1 MSYKVAFREIQT
13 DPNIVVVG
21 VGGTGSLV
29 ADGLCRLF
37 TKTDANIMLV
47 DYDRVEEHNL
57 LRQNFYPG
65 DVGKFKSQVIAER
78 LARFYGRPIGYSVFP
93 FEKDLLDEHWGVG
106 MIKKPGNLIIL
117 GCTDQA
123 ESRQRIAESISW
135 QNCWIDAG
143 NGYQSGQV
151 LIGNT
156 VDKNLLKESFNI
168 GQHSV
173 IRLPAPSLQLPSLL
187 IPPAS
192 PETPR
197 DCAEAIEDNSQSPV
211 INQAMATI
219 MLDILWK
226 LITDRLNYMG
236 VYIDLESGALQ
247 YVPAMP
253 VTIAR
258 MLSMKESELFQNRCA
273 LGARYHL

>member
-1 MSYKVAFREIQT
+1 MSYTVSFREVQSEPT
-13 DPNIVVVG
+13 IVVVG

-29 ADGLCRLF
+29 ADGVCRLF
-37 TKTDANIMLV
+37 AKTETKIMLI

-93 FEKDLLDEHWGVG
+93 YEKDLLNENYGAG
-106 MIKKPGNLIIL
+106 FIKQAINLIVL

-123 ESRQRIAESISW
+123 ESRRHIAESITW

-156 VDKNLLKESFNI
+156 VEKDHLKESFSI
-168 GQHSV
+168 SEHRV
-173 IRLPAPSLQLPSLL
+173 IRLPAPSLQLPALL
-187 IPPAS
+187 IPPAK

-197 DCAEAIEDNSQSPV
+197 DCAEAIDDNSQSPV
-211 INQAMATI
+211 INQAMATL
-219 MLDILWK
+219 MLDVLWK
-226 LITDRLNYMG
+226 LITDKLTYMG
-236 VYIDLESGALQ
+236 IYLDLEAGTLQ
-247 YVPAMP
+247 YVPATPM
-253 VTIAR
+253 TIAR
-258 MLSMKESELFQNRCA
+258 MFSMKESELFQNKCA

>member
-1 MSYKVAFREIQT
+1 MSYTVSFREVQEPT
-13 DPNIVVVG
+13 IVVVG

-37 TKTDANIMLV
+37 TKTDIAIILV

-93 FEKDLLDEHWGVG
+93 YEKGLLDERWGAG
-106 MIKKPGNLIIL
+106 MTKQAMRLIIL

-123 ESRQRIAESISW
+123 ESRRRIAESIDW

-143 NGYQSGQV
+143 NGYHSGQV

-156 VDKNLLKESFNI
+156 NDKAHLKESFVI
-168 GQHSV
+168 DEHRV
-173 IRLPAPSLQLPSLL
+173 IRLPTPSLQLPALL

-192 PETPR
+192 PEKPR
-197 DCAEAIEDNSQSPV
+197 DCAEAIEDNYQSPI
-211 INQAMATI
+211 INQAMAML
-219 MLDILWK
+219 MLDFLWK
-226 LITDRLNYMG
+226 LLTDKLTYMG
-236 VYIDLESGALQ
+236 AYIDLDAGTLQ

-258 MLSMKESELFQNRCA
+258 MFSMKETELFQNRCS